1 MMVLAGRWHAGA
13 AQSVKPVEATAF
25 KMFVAGQNQ
34 NKRAKNN
41 NPEHQ
46 NNGESKMAN
55 RHIRSNS
62 GKWQLVAC
70 LLEFDRLRHPCG
82 YSTHCAVCTIDTT
95 GGISYSTAYTD
106 IRYEICDGCVVDSA
120 VTVCVL

>member
-1 MMVLAGRWHAGA
+1 MMVRAGRWHAGA
-13 AQSVKPVEATAF
+13 AQSVQPVEATAF
-25 KMFVAGQNQ
+25 KIFVAGQNQ
-34 NKRAKNN
+34 NKRTKNN

-82 YSTHCAVCTIDTT
+82 CTRPTVQCALLTLL
-95 GGISYSTAYTD
+95 GAFHTALPTL
-106 IRYEICDGCVVDSA
+106 I
-120 VTVCVL
+120 